1 MVNPIVLRVG
11 CMDMEGNTKDIAEN
25 RTYVLELEKR
35 LANVES
41 GLQNISRGFQSGNL
55 APEQEVRVATVEER
69 LENVEDLQ
77 MVANLDLI
85 KINDFI
91 EKIPAVEKQPT
102 FFAGTNAPDLER
114 RVNDVESALKRIED
128 MNSRAEIRKVVE
140 EQPAGN
146 MRNIQEIG
154 NLIKQDAQ
162 EIRNET
168 KQNIQEIRSDVI
180 RMKAEFSSFKGET
193 EEAIKVIISSIK
205 RMSEVLK

>member
-11 CMDMEGNTKDIAEN
+11 CMDNEGNTKDIAEN
-25 RTYVLELEKR
+25 RTYLLELEKR

-91 EKIPAVEKQPT
+91 EKILAVEKQPT
-102 FFAGTNAPDLER
+102 FFAGTSTPDLER
-114 RVNDVESALKRIED
+114 RMNDAESALKRIEG
-128 MNSRAEIRKVVE
+128 MNFRPESQKAVAA
-140 EQPAGN
+140 QPAGSMQN
-146 MRNIQEIG
+146 VQEIG
-154 NLIKQDAQ
+154 NRIKQDAQ

-168 KQNIQEIRSDVI
+168 KQNIQEIRNEIS
-180 RMKAEFSSFKGET
+180 RMKTDFSSFKNET